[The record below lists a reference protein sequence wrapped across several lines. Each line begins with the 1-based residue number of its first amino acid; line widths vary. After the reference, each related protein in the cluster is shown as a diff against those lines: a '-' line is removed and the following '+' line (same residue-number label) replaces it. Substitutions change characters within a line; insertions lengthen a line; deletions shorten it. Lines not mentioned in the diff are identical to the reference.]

1 MRICGVGSMGH
12 SANYQMEL
20 YVTNL
25 EKLAQKLNDQAIK
38 LRESGHDTLA
48 ILVKNQAQQLQ
59 LAITDLRKEWILLE

>member
-1 MRICGVGSMGH
+1 MGH

-25 EKLAQKLNDQAIK
+25 EKLAQKLIDQAIK

-48 ILVKNQAQQLQ
+48 LLVINQVQQLQ
-59 LAITDLRKEWILLE
+59 LAIADLRKEWILLE